1 MIGHGPFRA
10 WHGKAF
16 FTLPYSRIVI
26 GDAGKSIMLPDVPLI
41 VGRRHKERAVALAD
55 AMNYAYRF
63 GVKDVFKN
71 RAEVMALLQ
80 IGLNMAES
88 NNDGVSHDTLTK
100 IQSLLRLP

>member
-26 GDAGKSIMLPDVPLI
+26 GDADKSIMLPDVPLV

-71 RAEVMALLQ
+71 RACAMHILRDAISLAEANKDSVMF
-80 IGLNMAES
+80 NM
-88 NNDGVSHDTLTK
+88 LTQLK
-100 IQSLLRLP
+100 TYIKE